1 MDGYSN
7 GLIVMHLH
15 VSMLSPGGFDFSEEF
30 LPKIP
35 TLELKIDQIPPA
47 PGKLYPC

>member
-1 MDGYSN
+1 
-7 GLIVMHLH
+7 MHLH